1 MSYKT
6 AHSLDKIKIND
17 IVLNDRNS
25 SLQKI
30 EISRRVARLGRQEME
45 Q

>member
-1 MSYKT
+1 MSHET
-6 AHSLDKIKIND
+6 TRSFDKIKIND
-17 IVLNDRNS
+17 IVLNDRNG

-30 EISRRVARLGRQEME
+30 EISRRVARLGRQGMK